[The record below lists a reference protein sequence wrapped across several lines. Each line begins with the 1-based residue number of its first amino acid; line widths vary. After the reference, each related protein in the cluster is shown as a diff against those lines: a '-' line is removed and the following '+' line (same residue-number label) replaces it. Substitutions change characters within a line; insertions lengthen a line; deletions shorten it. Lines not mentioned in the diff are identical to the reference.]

1 MKCIII
7 GVATLGWFVNKEKKI
22 INESIESF
30 PEKMKCIIIG
40 VATLGWFVNKE
51 KKIINESIEKRVLL

>member
-30 PEKMKCIIIG
+30 HEKWI
-40 VATLGWFVNKE
+40 
-51 KKIINESIEKRVLL
+51 VLSLA